1 MPRYRSLVGAVVASL
16 PVLAIS
22 GPAGHAAYLH
32 PAVPA
37 KPAVSSWRLDVT
49 KHFGPAGYASG
60 YSEILPI
67 SGHVWVFGGTNPG
80 GQSVPVAETLVGNR
94 WRPARLPARLTDFLS
109 AASAPAPNDIWAISD
124 YGRYVLRWNGKS
136 WRLAKSWRQA
146 GALSD
151 VVAVS
156 PRNVWVFGTSAAGAR
171 GLGTWHFNGST
182 WKPVTGAA
190 GSIYRASAVSA
201 HDIWAIVAGV
211 RTDTVMHH
219 GARGWRVVR
228 MPRSMAAIRWHDIL
242 AKARTNVW
250 MIGNTG
256 SKTGIGKLVLA
267 HWNGVR
273 WSAVTTPIRAW
284 AGQLAAVGRDRLLA
298 TGTTGWLVPTGV
310 ILELTGTRHLT
321 WTSISSTYGSGVT
334 DVAYAP
340 KTGAVWASG
349 GILTRLG
356 GDAAVWVM
364 RLPRADADRD

>member
-156 PRNVWVFGTSAAGAR
+156 PRNVWVFGTISRRRPRPRHLALQRQHLEAR
-171 GLGTWHFNGST
+171 NRRRRQHL
-182 WKPVTGAA
+182 PCE
-190 GSIYRASAVSA
+190 R
-201 HDIWAIVAGV
+201 GV
-211 RTDTVMHH
+211 R
-219 GARGWRVVR
+219 
-228 MPRSMAAIRWHDIL
+228 P
-242 AKARTNVW
+242 
-250 MIGNTG
+250 
-256 SKTGIGKLVLA
+256 
-267 HWNGVR
+267 
-273 WSAVTTPIRAW
+273 
-284 AGQLAAVGRDRLLA
+284 
-298 TGTTGWLVPTGV
+298 
-310 ILELTGTRHLT
+310 
-321 WTSISSTYGSGVT
+321 
-334 DVAYAP
+334 
-340 KTGAVWASG
+340 
-349 GILTRLG
+349 
-356 GDAAVWVM
+356 
-364 RLPRADADRD
+364 